1 MCWSEILL
9 VYKNLHS
16 SESFVLEAGFYFMR
30 PGFKRLTTF
39 KVSQT
44 VARVM
49 VQLQNVSADTNPGV
63 ICPKSGLKIQ
73 NFIIN
78 FDTEKGSDSI
88 RFINIM
94 FTFWRQRF

>member
-1 MCWSEILL
+1 M
-9 VYKNLHS
+9 
-16 SESFVLEAGFYFMR
+16 
-30 PGFKRLTTF
+30 
-39 KVSQT
+39 
-44 VARVM
+44 VM

-94 FTFWRQRF
+94 FTFWRQRFRSDIIFEAFSKIFLLAIESDAKTIFLASISESYLM